1 MARQPKNTNTKKT
14 ENTNSGQDSSKED
27 KKFERAR
34 AEIKELLSGQ
44 AGDSEKSETV
54 TKIVVTPEEEPSPA
68 KGKKES
74 EDTTAENFAALYR
87 TDSDDKVDMKTI
99 DRRDPNRKK
108 KIIGLII
115 GILLILLL
123 ATLAGFYFFIQRGDK
138 FNEEDIVINTQLPAS
153 IASGEEFTFTIE
165 AVDNGAL
172 DIKNAEL
179 ILQAPASFELRSA
192 SPSPDDEAHNTWKLN
207 SIKSGSAKKIQITG
221 ALTAD
226 KGSSENFHLVMTYR
240 PANFNSDFTRG
251 SDFSLVVSGSA
262 LDLDLSVPT
271 KVVSGKQ
278 ADYKIIIINNS
289 KEQFEHIQFTLALPD
304 DLSVSAFDPAA
315 TKSGNVWEF
324 DKIASKETKTISWQ
338 GAITAEEGSAREL
351 KTELGYLDA
360 QRQYHKQNEESAI
373 IFVVNPQLILTLSI
387 DGSTT
392 NNVGHFGEELEY
404 LVKYQNDSQS
414 VINNMIVS
422 AELGGELFDWSSLQ
436 MPVTGEVSGGKIE
449 WNEGSVPALKS
460 VPPGEG
466 GEISFKI
473 KIKDSVVAQRP
484 SDKNYI
490 LISKAAASSNNV
502 VDLDGLSLE
511 VQSNDITTKLTTRAD
526 LRVEGRYYDD
536 QYLPVGS
543 GPLPPEV
550 GKTTVYKIYWYL
562 RNNANEI
569 KDVAVSAALPSGVNW
584 VNDARVSAGN
594 FSYDSTTRILSW
606 TVNKIP
612 PQVGQTI
619 AELEASFSVNVTPQA
634 GDIGQELNLLGETQ
648 LLAEDTFTSESIVK
662 IQPAVTT
669 DLSSDP
675 QATGKSQVIESID
688 TNSNSNTNTNANANA
703 NTNTE

>member
-1 MARQPKNTNTKKT
+1 MARQLKNTNTNTTKT
-14 ENTNSGQDSSKED
+14 KNTNSGQDSSKED
-27 KKFERAR
+27 KKLERAR

-44 AGDSEKSETV
+44 AVDSEKSETV
-54 TKIVVTPEEEPSPA
+54 TKIVITPAEEHSPA

-74 EDTTAENFAALYR
+74 EDATAENFAALYR
-87 TDSDDKVDMKTI
+87 TDNEDKVDMKTI
-99 DRRDPNRKK
+99 VRRDPNRKK

-138 FNEEDIVINTQLPAS
+138 FNEEDIVINTKLPTS
-153 IASGEEFTFTIE
+153 IASGEEFTFTME
-165 AVDNGAL
+165 AVNNGAV

-192 SPSPDDEAHNTWKLN
+192 SPSPDDEAGNTWKLN
-207 SIKSGSAKKIQITG
+207 SIKSGAAKKIQIIG
-221 ALTAD
+221 ILTAD
-226 KGSSENFHLVMTYR
+226 KGSSVNFHLVMIYR
-240 PANFNSDFTRG
+240 PANFNSDFTRA
-251 SDFSLVVSGSA
+251 SDFSLVISGSA

-271 KVVSGKQ
+271 KVVSGKR
-278 ADYKIIIINNS
+278 ADYKIIITNNS
-289 KEQFEHIQFTLALPD
+289 KEQFEHVQFTLVLPD
-304 DLSVSAFDPAA
+304 DLLVSAFDPPA

-324 DKIASKETKTISWQ
+324 DKIDSKETKTISWQ
-338 GAITAEEGSAREL
+338 GTITAKEGSAREL

-373 IFVVNPQLILTLSI
+373 IFIVNPQLILSLSI
-387 DGSTT
+387 NGSTT

-422 AELGGELFDWSSLQ
+422 VELDGELFDWSTLQ
-436 MPVTGEVSGGKIE
+436 MPVTGEVSGRKIK
-449 WNEGSVPALKS
+449 WNEGSMPALKS

-502 VDLDGLSLE
+502 VDLDGLPLE

-536 QYLPVGS
+536 QYLPVGR

-569 KDVAVSAALPSGVNW
+569 KDVVVSATLPSGVNW

-594 FSYDSTTRILSW
+594 FSYEPATRMLSW

-619 AELEASFSVNVTPQA
+619 AELEASFSVSVTPQA
-634 GDIGQELNLLGETQ
+634 GDIGHELNLLGETQ
-648 LLAEDTFTSESIVK
+648 LLAEDTFTSEKISK

-675 QATGKSQVIESID
+675 LVTGKSRVIKSVD
-688 TNSNSNTNTNANANA
+688 TNSNTNTDTNPSV
-703 NTNTE
+703 NTEL